1 MKNIMDEFKSGKT
14 NKVTY
19 SFSVEVIDK
28 INKLIEEQKSQ
39 GKELKKSNV
48 TERIIEEYLDNYFEG
63 KLESTS
69 NQFNLSQTISKL
81 NNIVDSQ
88 SDIIKKNIN
97 TYTTDLTLKNEMIK
111 KLESE
116 VQNLKSNESDL
127 MELIEELSENQKEV
141 TGSFNH

>member
-81 NNIVDSQ
+81 NNVVDSQ

>member
-1 MKNIMDEFKSGKT
+1 MKNVMDEFKSGKT

-19 SFSVEVIDK
+19 SFSIEVIDK
-28 INKLIEEQKSQ
+28 INKLIEEQKEQ
-39 GKELKKSNV
+39 GKELNKSNV
-48 TERIIEEYLDNYFEG
+48 AERIIEEYIDTYFEG

-97 TYTTDLTLKNEMIK
+97 TYTTDLTLKNEKIK

-116 VQNLKSNESDL
+116 VKNLKSNEKDL

-141 TGSFNH
+141 TGSFND